1 MTVLADD
8 CSVQQLVDPESGAP
22 VALPDDG
29 RPAYGER
36 VKTTLRWR
44 AQPQLRGAVGDI
56 YEMRR
61 VPGPDGRLQTRVRVI
76 GRTDDMLIV
85 KGVKLYPA
93 AVRDIVA
100 ELAPRTTGQFRIV
113 LDGPPPRVRA
123 PLRLRVERGEGSSGD
138 ADDALVSALS
148 ERMHARLS
156 VRPSVEVLPAGAL
169 PRTAHKSTM
178 IEIVSGGGATD
189 E

>member
-8 CSVQQLVDPESGAP
+8 CSVQQLVDPESGAA
-22 VALPDDG
+22 VAIPDDG
-29 RPAYGER
+29 HAVYGER

-44 AQPQLRGAVGDI
+44 AQPQLRAAVGDI

-61 VPGPDGRLQTRVRVI
+61 VAGPDGTLQTRVRVI

-93 AVRDIVA
+93 AVRDLVA

-113 LDGPPPRVRA
+113 LAGAPPRVTP
-123 PLRLRVERGEGSSGD
+123 PLRLRVERGEGS
-138 ADDALVSALS
+138 AEEDDAALVNALS

-156 VRPSVEVLPAGAL
+156 VRPKVEVLPAGSL

-178 IEIVSGGGATD
+178 IEMVSGGGATD